1 MSRRDAGG
9 RGGGSRLEES
19 LEARARRIF
28 RETPVL
34 ETPRLTLRRMRPEDA
49 EQMHR
54 YASDPEVARYML
66 WEPHESLR
74 DSENFLRFVRERYS
88 RGDPAG
94 WGLEERETG
103 RFMGTCGMQAWRPEH
118 SRAELGYVLA
128 REHWGRG
135 LMTEAV
141 AAVVNFGFERIGFN
155 RLEARC
161 LDGNIASARVLEKV
175 GMIWEGTS
183 RSSHFLGGSFR
194 NLHHYAMLKG
204 DVRGEE

>member
-1 MSRRDAGG
+1 
-9 RGGGSRLEES
+9 LEES
-19 LEARARRIF
+19 LEARARRAF
-28 RETPVL
+28 RDLPTL
-34 ETPRLTLRRMRPEDA
+34 QTSRLTLRRMRPTDA
-49 EQMHR
+49 EAMHA
-54 YASDPEVARYML
+54 YASDAEVARHML
-66 WEPHESLR
+66 WEPHESFR
-74 DSENFLRFVRERYS
+74 DSENFLRFVQERYA

-103 RFMGTCGMQAWRPEH
+103 RFIGTCGMQAWRPEH

-141 AAVVNFGFERIGFN
+141 AAVVGFGFDRIGFN

-161 LDGNIASARVLEKV
+161 LDGNAASARVLEKV
-175 GMIWEGTS
+175 GMIREGTS
-183 RSSHFLGGSFR
+183 RSSHFVGGAFR

>member
-1 MSRRDAGG
+1 MPRRDAGG
-9 RGGGSRLEES
+9 RGGSRLEES
-19 LEARARRIF
+19 LEAQARRAF
-28 RETPVL
+28 RDPPTL
-34 ETPRLTLRRMRPEDA
+34 QTSRLTLRRMRPEDA
-49 EQMHR
+49 EEMHR
-54 YASDPEVARYML
+54 YASDPEVARHML

-74 DSENFLRFVRERYS
+74 DSENFLRFVRERYA

-103 RFMGTCGMQAWRPEH
+103 RFIGTCGMQAWRPEH

-141 AAVVNFGFERIGFN
+141 AAVVDFGFDRIGFN

-161 LDGNIASARVLEKV
+161 LDGNVASARVLEKV
-175 GMIWEGTS
+175 GMTREGTS
-183 RSSHFLGGSFR
+183 RSSHFVGGAFR
-194 NLHHYAMLKG
+194 NLHHYAMLRE
-204 DVRGEE
+204 DPR

>member
-1 MSRRDAGG
+1 M
-9 RGGGSRLEES
+9 EES
-19 LEARARRIF
+19 FEARARRAF
-28 RETPVL
+28 RDLPTL
-34 ETPRLTLRRMRPEDA
+34 QTSRLTLRPMRPADA
-49 EQMHR
+49 EAMHV
-54 YASDPEVARYML
+54 YASDPEVARHML

-74 DSENFLRFVRERYS
+74 DSENFLRFVRERYA

-103 RFMGTCGMQAWRPEH
+103 RFIGTCGMQDWRPEH

-141 AAVVNFGFERIGFN
+141 AAVVDFGFDRIGFN

-161 LDGNIASARVLEKV
+161 LDGNAASARVLEKV
-175 GMIWEGTS
+175 GMTREGTS
-183 RSSHFLGGSFR
+183 RSSHFVGGAFL
-194 NLHHYAMLKG
+194 NLHHYAMLRE
-204 DVRGEE
+204 DPR